1 CGALLCSAERA
12 PPGENVIPCGAPP
25 AHRPVRYSIFAGRF
39 PILVR
44 MTGHATPPELPPGL
58 LEEYLAGMRP
68 VLAAL
73 AGLAERLAAARTDLA
88 ALEALRRETHKIHG
102 SAGSFGFL
110 EVYRLAPGM
119 EA

>member
-1 CGALLCSAERA
+1 MS
-12 PPGENVIPCGAPP
+12 CGAPP
-25 AHRPVRYSIFAGRF
+25 AQPPVRYSIFAGRF

-73 AGLAERLAAARTDLA
+73 AGLAERPPAARTHLA
-88 ALEALRRETHKIHG
+88 ALEALRRETHKIQRSPG
-102 SAGSFGFL
+102 PLGFMG
-110 EVYRLAPGM
+110 VSRLPAGM
-119 EA
+119 EATVHARSFWPRRPGA